1 MRDTGPYAGTGQGGI
16 QVTGTDFRSFAV
28 TSLAAIAALSSTAL
42 IAQTTDAQTDS
53 DIVVEAPRPVPVPTP
68 PSLPP
73 AEQNSYT
80 GAPLIVTTVRLSVLY
95 SDLNLKN
102 PADADR
108 LMTRIDHIA
117 QDACKYLD
125 RLYPLSADPD
135 CFQKSVGKAKAAA
148 KDAIAAANK

>member
-1 MRDTGPYAGTGQGGI
+1 M
-16 QVTGTDFRSFAV
+16 VGTDFRGLAV
-28 TSLAAIAALSSTAL
+28 KALVAVAVISSAPS

-53 DIVVEAPRPVPVPTP
+53 DIVVEAPRPVPLPVPN
-68 PSLPP
+68 PP
-73 AEQNSYT
+73 APDAGERNTYS
-80 GAPLIVTTVRLSVLY
+80 GAPVIVTTVRLPVLY

-102 PADADR
+102 PDDADR

-125 RLYPLSADPD
+125 RLYPLNADPE
-135 CFQKSVGKAKAAA
+135 CFQKSVGKAKVAA

>member
-1 MRDTGPYAGTGQGGI
+1 MAE
-16 QVTGTDFRSFAV
+16 TDFRSFAV
-28 TSLAAIAALSSTAL
+28 KALVAVAALSTAPL
-42 IAQTTDAQTDS
+42 IAQTTDAQPES
-53 DIVVEAPRPVPVPTP
+53 EIVVEAPRPVPVPTP

-73 AEQNSYT
+73 GEQNTYT
-80 GAPLIVTTVRLSVLY
+80 GAPTIVTTVRLPVLY

-117 QDACKYLD
+117 KDACQYLD
-125 RLYPLSADPD
+125 RLYPLTADPD
-135 CFQKSVGKAKAAA
+135 CFQKSVGKAKSAA